1 MIGFLGHLSVSGE
14 DELVSIAAV
23 CDPFFSMPGWSIF
36 GLSWSAGVGSMHL
49 CLVNSLICIAFI
61 Y

>member
-1 MIGFLGHLSVSGE
+1 MGFLGHLSVSRE
-14 DELVSIAAV
+14 DKLVSIAV
-23 CDPFFSMPGWSIF
+23 VRDPFFLMAGWSIF
-36 GLSWSAGVGSMHL
+36 GLSRSAGVGSMHL